1 MLRCCT
7 LESIE
12 YPFEDYRKE
21 RAGLRIAEDYVQLRL
36 AFHHYPDQQSFHIAM
51 EEVAQALFCTA
62 RNAKIIIT
70 KMVDAQWIQFR
81 SGRGRGH
88 TSELTFLL
96 PVTTVLLDEA
106 KQRVIQGEVQSAF
119 EWLQQHEALAVVRP
133 QFLEWLIRYFG
144 YTTQQIGQDRMIET
158 LRLPIYRPIV
168 SLEPANALYAFDTH
182 LIGQVFSRLVHYDPV
197 QRTFTKDIAH
207 HWESN
212 SDATCWTFYLLK
224 GISFHNG
231 QELTA
236 QDVYTS
242 LIQLQSPTVVHHWL
256 GQDIAHIQVIT
267 RYQIQIQ
274 LHRPNTKFLFY
285 MSHSAASIFP
295 SSDVDSN
302 HEFSLPIGSGPY
314 QVVSRH
320 AGKCTLEVFPSYFGY
335 RGQIDRIEII
345 IVPENEAEACLG
357 TSPGVLTV
365 VTGEFSIPEDLKMP
379 LTQMI
384 TGISTLT
391 FNLRKEGIL
400 QNKTFRNVLVHAINR
415 LHMVQELGETRL
427 CPAQG
432 LQIYTNSLPTAS
444 TEHVSDSKESISLST
459 SLLEQLQH
467 TTYAGETLHLYTF
480 NRHVQ
485 DAYWLQQQYQN
496 YGIKIDVHIVE
507 WSETI
512 QLTTIEQADLILF
525 EAMVSEDP
533 LHLLEYI
540 QSDRNFIRHSL
551 PLDIVAQLDQLTY
564 SMLAST
570 DQHAPSHWSTAV
582 NQLLSDTCTSAFL
595 VVRTASTI
603 HHHSLRGVDV
613 NHKGWVNFD
622 TLWFHEA

>member
-1 MLRCCT
+1 MRFGRL
-7 LESIE
+7 
-12 YPFEDYRKE
+12 RKE
-21 RAGLRIAEDYVQLRL
+21 RSVLRIAEDYVRLRL
-36 AFHHYPDQQSFHIAM
+36 AFKNHPDQQSFHIAM
-51 EEVAQALFCTA
+51 EELAQALCCTA

-70 KMVDAQWIQFR
+70 KMVDAKWILFR

-96 PVTTVLLDEA
+96 PVTTVLVDEA
-106 KQRVIQGEVQSAF
+106 KQRVIQGDVQSAF
-119 EWLQQHEALAVVRP
+119 EWLQDHEALAVVRP
-133 QFLEWLIRYFG
+133 QFLEWLIGYFG
-144 YTTQQIGQDRMIET
+144 YTTQQIGQDRTIET

-182 LIGQVFSRLVHYDPV
+182 LIGQIFNRLVHYDPV

-224 GISFHNG
+224 GITFHNG

-242 LIQLQSPTVVHHWL
+242 LTQLQSPAVIHHWL
-256 GQDIAHIQVIT
+256 GQDIAHIQVKD
-267 RYQIQIQ
+267 RYHIQIQ
-274 LHRPNTKFLFY
+274 LHQPNTQFLFY

-295 SSDVDSN
+295 SSEVYSN
-302 HEFSLPIGSGPY
+302 HDFPLPIGSGPY
-314 QVVSRH
+314 EVVSRH
-320 AGKCTLEVFPSYFGY
+320 AGKCTLEVFPAYFGY
-335 RGQIDRIEII
+335 RGQIDQIEII

-379 LTQMI
+379 LTQTI

-400 QNKTFRNVLVHAINR
+400 QDKAFRNVLVHAINR
-415 LHMVQELGETRL
+415 QHMIQELGETRL

-432 LQIYTNSLPTAS
+432 LQISTDSLSTVS
-444 TEHVSDSKESISLST
+444 TERVLDSEESFSLSISL
-459 SLLEQLQH
+459 LEELQQ
-467 TTYAGETLHLYTF
+467 TAYAGETLHLYTF
-480 NRHVQ
+480 YRHAK
-485 DAYWLQQQYQN
+485 DAYWIQQQYQN
-496 YGIKIDVHIVE
+496 YGIKIEVHIVK

-512 QLTTIEQADLILF
+512 QLATMAQADLILF
-525 EAMVSEDP
+525 EAMVSADP

-540 QSDRNFIRHSL
+540 QSDRNFIRHAL
-551 PLDIVAQLDQLTY
+551 PLEIIDPLDQLT
-564 SMLAST
+564 STMLAST
-570 DQHAPSHWSTAV
+570 DQHALTQWSTAV
-582 NQLLSDTCTSAFL
+582 NQLLSDTRTSAFL

-603 HHHSLRGVDV
+603 YHPSLRGVNI
-613 NHKGWVNFD
+613 NHKGWVDFD
-622 TLWFHEA
+622 TLWFHEM